1 MSLETV
7 VEDIREEARARR
19 EEILAETDAEAE
31 EIVAE
36 AEADAEE
43 IVAEAEADV
52 EDEIAREREQRLS
65 SAKLEAKQER
75 LEARREA
82 LSDVRDRVEESV
94 AAIDGEER
102 EELTAALLDATREEF
117 EGGDTVRVYARADD
131 EELVRDLLEE
141 YDGYEFAG
149 ERECL
154 GGVIVESDASRLR
167 VDNTFDSVLD
177 DVWEENLRDVSALLF
192 EDT

>member
-19 EEILAETDAEAE
+19 EEILAEAETEAEEVIAGAEAEAE
-31 EIVAE
+31 EIVA
-36 AEADAEE
+36 A
-43 IVAEAEADV
+43 AEADV
-52 EDEIAREREQRLS
+52 EDEVAREREQRLS

-82 LSDVRDRVEESV
+82 LTDVRERVEESV
-94 AAIDGEER
+94 AAIDGEDR
-102 EELTAALLDATREEF
+102 AELTAALIEATREEF
-117 EGGDTVRVYARADD
+117 EDDDTVRVYARADD
-131 EELVRDLLEE
+131 EELVADLIEE

-167 VDNTFDSVLD
+167 VNNTFDSVLD
-177 DVWEENLRDVSALLF
+177 DVWEENLRDVSARLF